1 VGDRLE
7 GSRAPDGGKAA
18 GLGRDRSVMTP
29 TKAPKPRIMMVNN
42 GIPPKELY
50 HPSRISDRW

>member
-1 VGDRLE
+1 
-7 GSRAPDGGKAA
+7 
-18 GLGRDRSVMTP
+18 MTP